1 MKFCCIHRWAKING
15 LLLELVKS
23 SYMFF
28 VTLYFLRQLC
38 NGTQKGY
45 PKNLLH
51 FIALLLK
58 SEKLVKINVQRD
70 ENLGGKVSVFS

>member
-1 MKFCCIHRWAKING
+1 MEPK
-15 LLLELVKS
+15 
-23 SYMFF
+23 
-28 VTLYFLRQLC
+28 
-38 NGTQKGY
+38 KGY